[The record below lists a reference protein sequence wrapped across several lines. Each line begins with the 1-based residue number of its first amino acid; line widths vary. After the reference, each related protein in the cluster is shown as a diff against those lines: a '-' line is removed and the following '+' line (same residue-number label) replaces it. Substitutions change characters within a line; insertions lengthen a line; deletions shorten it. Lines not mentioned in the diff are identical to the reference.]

1 MGSEGVALRAPWL
14 VRSTSPLHCVLA
26 FAAGAGLQHALGLP
40 APQGPGREAMQA
52 IGTVL
57 ANAGLLLVL
66 WCFVLFARARTTLL
80 PGESPARL
88 ILHGPFRWSR
98 NPIYVGMLASY
109 AGLALMLAVPWSLA
123 LLPVPMLILQR
134 TIVPFEEERLHARF
148 PGAYGAYA
156 SRVRRWW

>member
-1 MGSEGVALRAPWL
+1 MGSEGGAARAPWL

-40 APQGPGREAMQA
+40 VPQGGVREAMQVA
-52 IGTVL
+52 GTVL

-66 WCFVLFARARTTLL
+66 WCFALFARARTTLL
-80 PGESPARL
+80 PGEAPSRL

-109 AGLALMLAVPWSLA
+109 AGLAMMLGVPWALA
-123 LLPVPMLILQR
+123 LLPGPVLVLQR
-134 TIVPFEEERLHARF
+134 WIVPFEESRLRARF
-148 PGAYGAYA
+148 PGHYDAYA
-156 SRVRRWW
+156 GRVRRWL